1 MVLDCKEQQPSQ
13 LGAQEVHKTV
23 KDNFLVYMKAELV
36 GNLPEITVCEFCLAM
51 EKSLR
56 SSAHS
61 STNIYHFLGC
71 TPALTLS

>member
-23 KDNFLVYMKAELV
+23 EITWFYMKAELV
-36 GNLPEITVCEFCLAM
+36 GDFPETTVCKFAWQWKNNL
-51 EKSLR
+51 K

-61 STNIYHFLGC
+61 SNVCIGSLDV
-71 TPALTLS
+71 LLLSH